1 MRRFDFVSRLGGFAR
16 CLGRDEGGAT
26 LIYVSIAL
34 TVFMGFA
41 ALVIDGGRLFTLDTE
56 MQSAADAI
64 ALAGAAE
71 LDGNTDAQTRANAAM
86 ANLVQNS
93 QTFGTGAAAITGFS
107 RRFLDE
113 LPDDDQP
120 IS

>member
-1 MRRFDFVSRLGGFAR
+1 MGILGISRRIGRLGNRLAR
-16 CLGRDEGGAT
+16 DDGGAV

-56 MQSAADAI
+56 MQSAADAL

-71 LDGNTDAQTRANAAM
+71 LDGNADAIRRQHVQHDRIGYPDWQSPIVRRKSKYRA
-86 ANLVQNS
+86 
-93 QTFGTGAAAITGFS
+93 
-107 RRFLDE
+107 
-113 LPDDDQP
+113 
-120 IS
+120 